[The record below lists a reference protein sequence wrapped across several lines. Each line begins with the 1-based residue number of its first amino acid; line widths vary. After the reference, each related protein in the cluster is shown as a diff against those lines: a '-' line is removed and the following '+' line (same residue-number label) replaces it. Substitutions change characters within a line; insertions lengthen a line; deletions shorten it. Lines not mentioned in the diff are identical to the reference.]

1 MDETEQG
8 YGIEYVV
15 LADGF
20 RVLKRCS
27 GDRRQ
32 NVDRDRIRTDLAEFK
47 REFGSLSDSLS
58 HADDSAGANFET
70 DFAGGIYGVDLVFDG
85 VGGAER

>member
-47 REFGSLSDSLS
+47 REFGSLSVLILS
-58 HADDSAGANFET
+58 STVWVVQSVEK
-70 DFAGGIYGVDLVFDG
+70 
-85 VGGAER
+85 